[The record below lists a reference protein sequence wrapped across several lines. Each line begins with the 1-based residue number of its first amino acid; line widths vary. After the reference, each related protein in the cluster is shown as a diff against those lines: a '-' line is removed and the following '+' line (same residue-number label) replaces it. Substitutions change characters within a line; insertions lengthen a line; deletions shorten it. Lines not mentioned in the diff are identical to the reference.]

1 MGKYR
6 ELAEDI
12 GGRHK
17 SGGKGVRLIC
27 QNFWIR
33 W

>member
-12 GGRHK
+12 GCRHK
-17 SGGKGVRLIC
+17 AVGKGARLIC